1 MRTFNLILLLLFL
14 SGATWA
20 QAGPEKPPRDIQFW
34 ADQVDYDDAQNRIR
48 MVGNVKFVTEGA
60 TLTAPYAE
68 FDTEK
73 KTGDFQGGV
82 KIVGEKSTATG
93 KEMKVWYAESRAVL
107 KGKVRII
114 SQSAGGASKE
124 EPTVVLSEELE
135 YDWQDEEGVAR
146 GGVKMRQGNKR
157 AFCDRAEIFQKQNQV
172 LLLGNVRVEQGDGD
186 WLTCQRA
193 VYNTENQTVRAE
205 GRVVAKTRLESA
217 QEDGTPETPT
227 AKRGLPQPMLV
238 EPTYELLPLRNLPV
252 LPLPWLDRPEVD

>member
-1 MRTFNLILLLLFL
+1 MRTLNLILLLLFL
-14 SGATWA
+14 SSFCWA

-82 KIVGEKSTATG
+82 KIVGESSTATG

-114 SQSAGGASKE
+114 SQSAGGGSKE
-124 EPTVVLSEELE
+124 EPTVVLSDELE
-135 YDWQDEEGVAR
+135 YDWKDEEGVAR

-157 AFCDRAEIFQKQNQV
+157 AYSDRAEIFQKQNQV
-172 LLLGNVRVEQGDGD
+172 LLLGNVRVEQGNGD
-186 WLTCQRA
+186 WMTCQRA
-193 VYNTENQTVRAE
+193 IYNTEKQTVRAE

-217 QEDGTPETPT
+217 QDQGTGEAGP
-227 AKRGLPQPMLV
+227 AKRGLPQPILV
-238 EPTYELLPLRNLPV
+238 EPPYELLPMRRLPV
-252 LPLPWLDRPEVD
+252 LPLPWLDRP